1 MIRGNLGYSEVA
13 IYGTLGYPEILARD
27 LRLFPTTC
35 PGSVPLTVSPGSPA
49 ASHSGLL
56 LGLLLAAPSVAVMLP
71 AAAPGL

>member
-1 MIRGNLGYSEVA
+1 MISGNLGYSEVA

-27 LRLFPTTC
+27 LRLFSTTC
-35 PGSVPLTVSPGSPA
+35 PGSVPLTVSPGSSA

-56 LGLLLAAPSVAVMLP
+56 LGFLLAAPSVAVMLL